1 MNKFETKYFNTQA
14 LMNEA
19 LISLLETKEFEYI
32 TVKDICAKAGVN
44 RSTFYLHYESLN
56 DLLLESSTYISRKF
70 YDYINQNNN
79 DLINT
84 NELDKYNLEDLYL
97 LTDKYLCP
105 YLSFI
110 KENKTF
116 YKVVIKNSYV
126 LRLDETYNS
135 MFKNIFTPILDRFQ
149 VDKDKREY
157 LLSFFIHG
165 IMAVISVWLSNDCNK
180 STDEVIEIINLC
192 IKNYDFK
199 H

>member
-56 DLLLESSTYISRKF
+56 DLLLESSTYISHKF
-70 YDYINQNNN
+70 YEYINQNNN
-79 DLINT
+79 NLINT

-97 LTDKYLCP
+97 LTDKYLVP

-116 YKVVIKNSYV
+116 YKVIIKNSYV

-135 MFKNIFTPILDRFQ
+135 MFKNIFAPILDRFQ

-180 STDEVIEIINLC
+180 SIDEVIEIINLC

>member
-19 LISLLETKEFEYI
+19 LINLLETKEFEYI

-56 DLLLESSTYISRKF
+56 DLLLESSTYISHKF
-70 YDYINQNNN
+70 YEYINQNNN
-79 DLINT
+79 NLINT

-97 LTDKYLCP
+97 LTDKYLVP

-116 YKVVIKNSYV
+116 YKVIIKNSYV

-180 STDEVIEIINLC
+180 SIDEVIEIINLC